1 MVKLASLYLLLV
13 VYIKRR
19 YFISAQKAR
28 FLRKQSGARLSAVGP
43 PQGARA
49 PLGGSGARPAHSV
62 GAAILMALIIVA
74 IAATMAATMLARQ
87 QASLVGEEARRH
99 ATQARWIL
107 RGAMDWVRLVLRE
120 DLRFNAVDH
129 LGEAWAVPLKP
140 ISLKAFLAVDQRA
153 DDAVFEALLQCKIDD
168 AQAKFNLR
176 NLAEDN
182 TQPSTT
188 QTAALIKLLTALG
201 LSSKAKD
208 LANEASANVL
218 LLVQGALFEPRSA
231 MDLMTSLTS
240 EERTKLSPY
249 ITLLPRP
256 TLVNCNT
263 ASAEVLQAVIPDLD
277 LSQAKSI
284 VERRA
289 GAYFTTTQQ
298 LTQQIQ
304 AYKPKGA
311 PPISTTTNYFE
322 VTGVVLWD
330 ALTIEQH
337 ALVER
342 KGGLGGNNITV
353 DVVQISYG
361 PTMPEKAP

>member
-1 MVKLASLYLLLV
+1 
-13 VYIKRR
+13 
-19 YFISAQKAR
+19 
-28 FLRKQSGARLSAVGP
+28 
-43 PQGARA
+43 
-49 PLGGSGARPAHSV
+49 
-62 GAAILMALIIVA
+62 
-74 IAATMAATMLARQ
+74 
-87 QASLVGEEARRH
+87 
-99 ATQARWIL
+99 L

-153 DDAVFEALLQCKIDD
+153 DDAVFEALLQGKIDD

-176 NLAEDN
+176 NLEEN
-182 TQPSTT
+182 NQPSTV
-188 QTAALIKLLTALG
+188 QTAALIKLLIALG

-208 LANEASANVL
+208 LADEASANVL
-218 LLVQGALFEPRSA
+218 LLVQGVLFEPRA
-231 MDLMTSLTS
+231 PLDLLTSLTS

-249 ITLLPRP
+249 ITLLPKQ

-289 GAYFTTTQQ
+289 GAFFTTPQQ
-298 LTQQIQ
+298 LTQQIP

-311 PPISTTTNYFE
+311 MPISTTTNYFE

-342 KGGLGGNNITV
+342 KAAAGSNNITV

-361 PTMPEKAP
+361 PTMPEKAPAK

>member
-1 MVKLASLYLLLV
+1 MVKLASLYLLLA
-13 VYIKRR
+13 VYVKKR

-28 FLRKQSGARLSAVGP
+28 FLRKQSGARLSAAGP
-43 PQGARA
+43 PQCARA
-49 PLGGSGARPAHSV
+49 PLGGSGARPTRSV

-153 DDAVFEALLQCKIDD
+153 DDAVFEALLQGKIDD

-176 NLAEDN
+176 NLEEN
-182 TQPSTT
+182 SQPSTT
-188 QTAALIKLLTALG
+188 QTAALIKLLSALG

-249 ITLLPRP
+249 ITLLPKQ
-256 TLVNCNT
+256 TKVNCNT
-263 ASAEVLQAVIPDLD
+263 ASAEVLHAVVPGLD
-277 LSQAKSI
+277 LSLAKSI
-284 VERRA
+284 VQRRA
-289 GAYFTTTQQ
+289 GAYFATTQQ
-298 LTQQIQ
+298 FTGQIPGTKQQ
-304 AYKPKGA
+304 GA
-311 PPISTTTNYFE
+311 APIDIVTNYFE